1 MKAWKTKPSCL
12 YMVTLLMTCTSIR
25 AQDTMRVTLPEVEQ
39 QFVQKNLRLLANKYG
54 IEIARAQVIQ
64 ARLYNNPNLGFA
76 GAIYNPQDKKWFD
89 LSNESGQY
97 AVQLQQMIILAGKR
111 NKQVKLATTNVGI
124 SENLFYDLLRTLRFT
139 LRSDFYNVYYLQ
151 NSLAVYEKQISW
163 LQSLDLAYDELETK
177 GVVSLKDAVR
187 IRSLLYSLRAE
198 QVQLQN
204 QVNDVEAEMQ
214 LLLQNN
220 KAVFVA
226 QVDNQ
231 SLPEIDQYPLQ
242 ELIDTAYQNRGDLKA
257 AQQNLTLS
265 QQNYS
270 LQKALAVPDL
280 NLGAAFDKR
289 GTYTENAT
297 LFNVAIDLPFFNRNQ
312 GNIKASKIAIDQSEA
327 LLNLQTQTVE
337 NDVQNAYKKALN
349 TDKMLR
355 TISPRFKDDF
365 DKVLQG
371 VLENFQKKNISLI
384 EFTDFYD
391 AYRNNVLQLNQLQNA
406 KMQAIESLNFSIGK
420 TIINP

>member
-1 MKAWKTKPSCL
+1 ME
-12 YMVTLLMTCTSIR
+12 R
-25 AQDTMRVTLPEVEQ
+25 
-39 QFVQKNLRLLANKYG
+39 QFVQRNLRLLAEKYG
-54 IEIARAQVIQ
+54 IDIARAQVIQ

-76 GAIYNPQDKKWFD
+76 GAIYNPEAKKWFD
-89 LSNESGQY
+89 LSNETGQY
-97 AVQLQQMIILAGKR
+97 AIQLQQMIILAGKR
-111 NKQVKLATTNVGI
+111 NKQIKLATTNVGI
-124 SENLFYDLLRTLRFT
+124 SENLFYDLLRTLRYT
-139 LRSDFYNVYYLQ
+139 LRSDFYSLYYLQ
-151 NSLAVYEKQISW
+151 NSLSVYEKQISS
-163 LQSLDLAYDELETK
+163 LQNLDAAYEELEGK

-204 QVNDVEAEMQ
+204 QINDVQAEMQ

-220 KAVFVA
+220 KAVLIA
-226 QVDNQ
+226 TTDNKP
-231 SLPEIDQYPLQ
+231 LPEVSQYPLQ
-242 ELIDTAYQNRGDLKA
+242 ELIDTAYQNRGDLKV

-280 NLGAAFDKR
+280 SVGAAFDKR

-297 LFNVAIDLPFFNRNQ
+297 LFNLAIDLPFFNRNQ

-337 NDVQNAYKKALN
+337 NDVQKAYQNALN
-349 TDKMLR
+349 SDKMLR

-365 DKVLQG
+365 EKVLQG
-371 VLENFQKKNISLI
+371 VLENFQRKNISLI

-391 AYRNNVLQLNQLQNA
+391 AYRSNVLQLNQLQNE
-406 KMQAIESLNFSIGK
+406 KMQAIEALNFSVGK
-420 TIINP
+420 TVINP